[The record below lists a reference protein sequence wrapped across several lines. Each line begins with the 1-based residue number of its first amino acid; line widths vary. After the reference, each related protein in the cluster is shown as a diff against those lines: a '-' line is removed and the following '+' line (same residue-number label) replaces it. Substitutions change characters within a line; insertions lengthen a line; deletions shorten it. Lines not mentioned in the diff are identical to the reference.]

1 MENFM
6 PKAFGKSSWPV
17 TLIVCLLILGA
28 LVAVVG
34 FSGATIYVVIAM
46 GGGPLGPMQW
56 LCALGIL
63 LAGLSLGA
71 GMWALSWVVR
81 IMYELRLF
89 QQHVLVQASHAEPV
103 RPTKPAW
110 SQPSPKVATPIE
122 QEQAQLMARLTGT
135 LEEIHLNLLLTP
147 AQRDAKRLRLQDQ
160 KSVQLADEVAKAI
173 IARDFVGA
181 QAALDKLVSQVPDD
195 AKYPVLKKQLEDA
208 RADAQAKE
216 LAEQTRLAKDLMAV
230 GDFGEAA
237 RVAQELVKR
246 YPGLDQAKE
255 LAQTVSREAA
265 AFGLEQRTRLYAE
278 VEQAARARRWR
289 PALAAGKRLMQLYPG
304 SEQAD
309 AVAAQVPTLEENARL
324 EEVREL
330 RDRIRDLLERR
341 RFNDAISLAQDVV
354 KRFPGTQA
362 AAELSSQMD
371 RLMDLAKTTADAAT

>member
-1 MENFM
+1 MENFV

-34 FSGATIYVVIAM
+34 FSGATIYVIAAM
-46 GGGPLGPMQW
+46 ENGALGPMQW
-56 LCALGIL
+56 LWALGIL
-63 LAGLSLGA
+63 LAGLSAGA

-89 QQHVLVQASHAEPV
+89 QQHMLVQASHAEPV
-103 RPTKPAW
+103 RPSKPAW

-122 QEQAQLMARLTGT
+122 QEQAQLLGKLTAT

-147 AQRDAKRLRLQDQ
+147 GQRDAKRLRLQEQ
-160 KSVQLADEVAKAI
+160 KSVQMGEEVAKAI
-173 IARDFVGA
+173 SAGDFIVA
-181 QAALDKLVSQVPDD
+181 QSALDKLVSQIPDD
-195 AKYPVLKKQLEDA
+195 VKYPLLKKQLEDA
-208 RADAQAKE
+208 RAEAQAQE
-216 LAEQTRLAKDLMAV
+216 LGGQTRLAKDLMAV

-237 RVAQELVKR
+237 RVAQELAKR
-246 YPGLDQAKE
+246 YPALEEAKE
-255 LAQTVSREAA
+255 LAKTVSREAA

-278 VEQAARARRWR
+278 VEKAAHARKWRQA
-289 PALAAGKRLMQLYPG
+289 LTTGKRLMQLYPG

-309 AVAAQVPTLEENARL
+309 AVAAQAPTLEENARL

-341 RFNDAISLAQDVV
+341 RFNDAITLAQDVV
-354 KRFPGTQA
+354 KRFPDTQA
-362 AAELSSQMD
+362 AAELSSQMEK
-371 RLMDLAKTTADAAT
+371 LTDLARASADVAT